1 MIMHMLFV
9 CMSGD
14 HKSMISF
21 QKSLRQ
27 LNSNLKISGI
37 LITMTESRTNFS
49 KEISQLVRNAYGKAI
64 RVYDTEIPR
73 GIKAAEMSARG
84 TSIFSFD
91 PRSPVATA
99 YEKFTKEVLE
109 HEKCREKYPTRQL

>member
-1 MIMHMLFV
+1 
-9 CMSGD
+9 
-14 HKSMISF
+14 
-21 QKSLRQ
+21 
-27 LNSNLKISGI
+27 
-37 LITMTESRTNFS
+37 MTESRTNFS

-109 HEKCREKYPTRQL
+109 HEKRREKYPTRQL